1 MAVNCLVVPL
11 AIEAVEGVTESET
24 SVAAVTVR
32 LVEFEIFP
40 DVAVIAVEP
49 AATAVARP
57 LEPAALLIVATPVLE
72 ELQVTEAV
80 RFWEDPSE

>member
-1 MAVNCLVVPL
+1 MAMLVL
-11 AIEAVEGVTESET
+11 AGATARDE
-24 SVAAVTVR
+24 SVAAVMFRV
-32 LVEFEIFP
+32 VEAAMLP
-40 DVAVIAVEP
+40 DVAAIVVEP
-49 AATAVARP
+49 TATEVARP